1 MVRRK
6 HGVDAVEGQKLRVDL
21 SCMVD
26 IMLFSD
32 SLCQPTDSTAAII
45 GGVVAALF
53 AVFVI
58 ITVIICVV
66 VFVRRYQHS
75 DQLNR

>member
-26 IMLFSD
+26 ISLFSD
-32 SLCQPTDSTAAII
+32 FLCQPTDSTAAIP

-66 VFVRRYQHS
+66 VFVRRYRHS
-75 DQLNR
+75 D